1 MESTNMTI
9 ATRNS
14 HKGRIPELDIIKF
27 FGILLVVFGH
37 VTRMY
42 TPVGLITP
50 LESSSVLAIT
60 TSIIYSFHMPLF
72 VFVSGMTFGVTCK
85 KKSYQDFTSF
95 ASNKAKRLM
104 IPYFVFALFWVL
116 PFMVGFGFR
125 PFLPYLTKGLLLS
138 LDSRHLWYVW
148 MLFNVFLLFWGL
160 RFLFEKLHIPDW
172 AILLVSASLFLLRT
186 KYSVCPYFEINNALT
201 YQFWFTIGYFAIQYK
216 STFRTCL
223 PIIVV
228 MGLVGNYC
236 VGGGKTVYALTGI
249 YVFYRSAP
257 WLKAI
262 TTTRLFDLINKNS
275 FGIYLFHPI
284 IIYLLFYIFGDLPV
298 NPYLLTALVFLTST
312 AASILLTELVRRK
325 NMGVIIGEKPIA

>member
-1 MESTNMTI
+1 MLKLQYTI
-9 ATRNS
+9 WTMIGQTKHNEFDGIYKYDHS
-14 HKGRIPELDIIKF
+14 HTQLSKGRIPELDIIKF

-95 ASNKAKRLM
+95 ARNKVKRLM

-160 RFLFEKLHIPDW
+160 RFLLKNF
-172 AILLVSASLFLLRT
+172 
-186 KYSVCPYFEINNALT
+186 T
-201 YQFWFTIGYFAIQYK
+201 YPIGL
-216 STFRTCL
+216 SC
-223 PIIVV
+223 
-228 MGLVGNYC
+228 
-236 VGGGKTVYALTGI
+236 
-249 YVFYRSAP
+249 
-257 WLKAI
+257 
-262 TTTRLFDLINKNS
+262 
-275 FGIYLFHPI
+275 
-284 IIYLLFYIFGDLPV
+284 
-298 NPYLLTALVFLTST
+298 
-312 AASILLTELVRRK
+312 
-325 NMGVIIGEKPIA
+325 